1 MADDDTH
8 GVALE
13 PAQLRARLEAHH
25 RDGYAWALSLCAYD
39 RVEAENVLQS
49 AYVKILDGRAVFGGR
64 SSFRTWL
71 FGVIRVTSAQERRR
85 SWFLRRRLVYD
96 EAAMEGVA
104 CENDPTEPI
113 YRNEMRRHV
122 ERALA
127 TLPRRQREVLALVFE
142 HELTLEQAAEV
153 MDVSPGSVRQHY
165 DRAKRRM
172 RQWLELAK
180 VIDDERST
188 SAA

>member
-25 RDGYAWALSLCAYD
+25 RDGYAWALSCCGFD
-39 RVEAENVLQS
+39 RVEAENVLQTS
-49 AYVKILDGRAVFGGR
+49 YVKILDGRAVYGGR

-71 FGVIRVTSAQERRR
+71 FGVIRLTSAQERRR
-85 SWFLRRRLVYD
+85 SWFVGRRLVHD
-96 EAAMEGVA
+96 EAAMERLA
-104 CENDPTEPI
+104 CEADPTEPI
-113 YRNEMRRHV
+113 YRDEMRGHV

-127 TLPRRQREVLALVFE
+127 TLPRRQREVIALVFD

-153 MDVSPGSVRQHY
+153 MDVSSGAVRQHY

-172 RQWLELAK
+172 RQWLERAK
-180 VIDDERST
+180 VIDDERSR